1 MNMARI
7 RDGIVINLEVHGDDG
22 GDFREVDGDL
32 LVCYSNDKPAFLGY
46 SYNYETHEFEQPE
59 ADFIDH
65 PLNEISLLVE
75 AALDGK

>member
-7 RDGIVINLEVHGDDG
+7 RDGIVINLEVHDDEG
-22 GDFREVDGDL
+22 GDVRESDADL
-32 LVCYSNDKPAFLGY
+32 LVRYSDEKPAFLGY
-46 SYNYETHEFEQPE
+46 GYNYDTDEFEQPE
-59 ADFIDH
+59 AAFIDH